1 MVIKINYCLMGFI
14 HQKECFVKKFFS
26 QKTQIATV
34 LSRIKGVRAGVELI
48 LILYPSGAAENVEK
62 VVIVSD

>member
-1 MVIKINYCLMGFI
+1 MSRNFFL
-14 HQKECFVKKFFS
+14 KK
-26 QKTQIATV
+26 KQIATV

>member
-1 MVIKINYCLMGFI
+1 MSRNFFL
-14 HQKECFVKKFFS
+14 KKA
-26 QKTQIATV
+26 QIATV
-34 LSRIKGVRAGVELI
+34 LSRIKGVMAGVELS